1 MIISKALKT
10 SMGALSPPLLQR
22 ILTQISLVQ
31 NLVILAR
38 IQFSELAI
46 QSHKY
51 HKSSSDLVIIWSNP
65 TYPLQI
71 IMLF

>member
-10 SMGALSPPLLQR
+10 SMGALIHPLLQR

-31 NLVILAR
+31 NLVIVAR

-46 QSHKY
+46 QSHK
-51 HKSSSDLVIIWSNP
+51 
-65 TYPLQI
+65 
-71 IMLF
+71 